1 MAYLWSNPAVMVF
14 HKGAMVAVGVF
25 TSLALGGNVAVYTV
39 TQDTLRQLG
48 DIMRVLVIIEIELD
62 EVFLKIEHAKIFNDH
77 VAKTNLR
84 NQKYKSDL

>member
-14 HKGAMVAVGVF
+14 YKGVMVTTAVVS
-25 TSLALGGNVAVYTV
+25 SLAFGGNVVTYTV

-48 DIMRVLVIIEIELD
+48 DIMRQLVIIEVELD
-62 EVFLKIEHAKIFNDH
+62 EVFLKIEQVKIFNDY

-84 NQKYKSDL
+84 NQDKSDL